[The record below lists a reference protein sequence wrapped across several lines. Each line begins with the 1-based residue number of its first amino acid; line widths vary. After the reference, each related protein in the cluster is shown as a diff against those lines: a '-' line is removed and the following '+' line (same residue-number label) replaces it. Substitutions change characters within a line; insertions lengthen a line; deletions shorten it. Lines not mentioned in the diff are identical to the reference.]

1 MDTTTDSRLRP
12 EAAGEARPGR
22 RGVRPRPGGRP
33 GASAAAALLAVALA
47 ATAGGCDEDRR
58 TSRYEET
65 SQVTLP
71 LGSQT
76 RIVVE
81 NARGTVRLR
90 TSDTTLVRVEARK
103 RTAARDQEAARAL
116 AGEVRVEVV
125 REGTDLRL
133 VVHYPERISSS
144 STSVRVLGKEMLRRR
159 ADVDLHLAIPRD
171 RPVKVVTKSG
181 DLTCEGSSGPLEFWT
196 TSGDARVDAHTGSL
210 VMHST
215 SGDLSMERLDGAL
228 EMETTSGDLSAD
240 LVTGALDFESTSGD
254 LEVAD
259 VGGAL
264 AVSTVS
270 GDVAAERARGA
281 AAVSTTS
288 GDVNLGSAT
297 GRLGVATASGDVDAR
312 VEGELQNIS
321 IETTS
326 GGVSLGLPDPARGR
340 LEVVTASGD
349 IVARIPM
356 TLEQA
361 NRRRLVGVLGPGAA
375 VVSIHTASGDVLV
388 GPAGER

>member
-22 RGVRPRPGGRP
+22 RGARPRPGGRP

-103 RTAARDQEAARAL
+103 RTAARGQEAARAL

-210 VMHST
+210 VMHS
-215 SGDLSMERLDGAL
+215 
-228 EMETTSGDLSAD
+228 TSGDLSAD